1 MTNLIQYLSIVNA
14 NTENTIIVNLGAHVL
29 SGTGSSLGTGIGSTG
44 LGPMHHHTPPIPVE
58 PAVAPVPVIEQ
69 ESVLDLSRPSSD
81 PIVSNVLS
89 SQISRDREGNQEQ

>member
-1 MTNLIQYLSIVNA
+1 M
-14 NTENTIIVNLGAHVL
+14 ENPYIIVDLLGLHFVR
-29 SGTGSSLGTGIGSTG
+29 GPGSALGGGIGSGG
-44 LGPMHHHTPPIPVE
+44 LGPMHHHTPPVPVE